1 MRSDLLTNSTDT
13 RRIYLILGFLIVL
26 AWSLLAFWQRSAYAE
41 LLGHEAIEDHHISL
55 AWHLAA
61 FILSWFLMTVAMML
75 PGSLPM
81 ILHSIPPVPR
91 RMNNNRLVGWIMLGY
106 LAPWILFGL
115 LVFLGD
121 SFLHQVTEPAAP
133 LAALSGWIAP
143 VIVLIAGL
151 YQFTPVKRRYMA
163 RCRTPDALN
172 LQRDGEKLTEAAAL
186 KGGLRLGGFCIGSCW
201 MLMLLMF
208 ALGQHRL
215 DWMMVLCGILAAERL
230 APWGHRLA
238 RLVGFGLVV
247 WAIFFALTPLLQPAL
262 TG

>member
-1 MRSDLLTNSTDT
+1 MRSDILTNPTDT
-13 RRIYLILGFLIVL
+13 RRFYLILGFLIVL

-55 AWHLAA
+55 AWHLTA

-81 ILHSIPPVPR
+81 IIQFVSPVR
-91 RMNNNRLVGWIMLGY
+91 HRMKNSRLVGWIILGY

-121 SFLHQVTEPAAP
+121 SFLHQMTEPAAP
-133 LAALSGWIAP
+133 LAALSSWIAP
-143 VIVLIAGL
+143 AIVLIAGL
-151 YQFTPVKRRYMA
+151 YQFTPVKRHYMA
-163 RCRTPDALN
+163 RCRTSDALN
-172 LQRDGEKLTEAAAL
+172 YQRSGEKLTRAAAL

-201 MLMLLMF
+201 LLMLLMF

-215 DWMMVLCGILAAERL
+215 DWMLALGGVLAAERL
-230 APWGHRLA
+230 APGGHRLA
-238 RLVGFGLVV
+238 LLVGFGLVV
-247 WAIFFALTPLLQPAL
+247 WATFFALTAL
-262 TG
+262 